1 MARGAIDRPRSLGRA
16 DGRDHDR
23 RDSQIFRSTQELDL
37 GERRQ
42 RPGRISSTVSHE
54 RDLLSSDDPLVGKHA
69 SATAT
74 FERGRSRRESHRPAS
89 RTFELVTK
97 DDFFDLAI
105 HPVLSKRRRGEDTMC
120 VRSPTTD
127 VQSSGEGRDA
137 ALSGRLMTAS
147 LRHADCSD
155 IP

>member
-97 DDFFDLAI
+97 DDFLTWRFIPSCPNGVGVKTL
-105 HPVLSKRRRGEDTMC
+105 C
-120 VRSPTTD
+120 VSGVRQLTSNLRARD
-127 VQSSGEGRDA
+127 VMPPSQAG
-137 ALSGRLMTAS
+137 L
-147 LRHADCSD
+147 
-155 IP
+155 